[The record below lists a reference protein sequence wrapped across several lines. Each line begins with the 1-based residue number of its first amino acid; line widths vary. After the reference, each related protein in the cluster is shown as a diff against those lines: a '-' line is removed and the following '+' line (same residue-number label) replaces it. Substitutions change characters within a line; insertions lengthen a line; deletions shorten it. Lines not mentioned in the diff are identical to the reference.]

1 MYWQTAKAMVIYTH
15 KQTKE
20 AKNMVIKRM
29 NEFYYDENI
38 RHYLFVL
45 SKLTNKQKLQFLQ
58 GMQEAINSLPDK
70 NITAIRLWDTLQ
82 LMYKAVQKNETI
94 TLEGWKALYFFF
106 KNVLTLFIYSSI
118 LSIVNE
124 FETKK
129 RKCVVCQIYSW
140 ILLRHWI
147 VLE

>member
-1 MYWQTAKAMVIYTH
+1 MVIYTH

-20 AKNMVIKRM
+20 AKNMVIKKI

-70 NITAIRLWDTLQ
+70 NITAIRLLDTLQ
-82 LMYKAVQKNETI
+82 LMYKAVQNKETI
-94 TLEGWKALYFFF
+94 TLEG
-106 KNVLTLFIYSSI
+106 
-118 LSIVNE
+118 
-124 FETKK
+124 
-129 RKCVVCQIYSW
+129 
-140 ILLRHWI
+140 
-147 VLE
+147 